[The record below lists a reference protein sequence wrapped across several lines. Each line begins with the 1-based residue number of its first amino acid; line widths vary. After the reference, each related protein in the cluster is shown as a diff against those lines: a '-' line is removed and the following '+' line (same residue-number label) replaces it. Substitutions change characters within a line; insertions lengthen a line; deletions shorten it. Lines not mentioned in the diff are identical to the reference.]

1 MSGVF
6 LNLLYAVLGVAGL
19 YYGAEFLVKG
29 GVSIA
34 RRAGVSPLVIGL
46 TLVAFATSAPEL
58 VVSVSAAVD
67 GNADIALGNV
77 VGSNICNIA
86 LILGLCG
93 CIAPMTVQR
102 QLLRFDAW
110 VMVGSAVLLTVFY
123 LAGNGIN
130 RIQAGIFLIG
140 MIAYVVWS
148 VMASRKETAA
158 QEEEKDEKLLAVWK
172 SLLLIV
178 FALAL
183 LVGGAKVFLWS
194 AVFFAQKLGLSHAV
208 IGLTIV
214 AVGTSLPEL
223 ATSVVAAIKG
233 EQDIAIG
240 NVVGSNI
247 FNILGILG
255 VAPLISPLKNAT
267 LDPVDMG
274 MMLLVSVLL
283 VPMMRTGWKI
293 SRKEGA
299 LLLILY
305 AGYVA
310 YLLCTHT

>member
-1 MSGVF
+1 MTGVF

-58 VVSVSAAVD
+58 VVSASAAVD

-110 VMVGSAVLLTVFY
+110 VMVGSTILLTVFY

-140 MIAYVVWS
+140 MIA
-148 VMASRKETAA
+148 
-158 QEEEKDEKLLAVWK
+158 D
-172 SLLLIV
+172 
-178 FALAL
+178 
-183 LVGGAKVFLWS
+183 
-194 AVFFAQKLGLSHAV
+194 
-208 IGLTIV
+208 
-214 AVGTSLPEL
+214 
-223 ATSVVAAIKG
+223 
-233 EQDIAIG
+233 
-240 NVVGSNI
+240 
-247 FNILGILG
+247 
-255 VAPLISPLKNAT
+255 
-267 LDPVDMG
+267 
-274 MMLLVSVLL
+274 LLVSFRIIFVFDF
-283 VPMMRTGWKI
+283 RF
-293 SRKEGA
+293 
-299 LLLILY
+299 
-305 AGYVA
+305 A
-310 YLLCTHT
+310 YLKAERTRNLYGAKLDSLCLCQKGLLNPLQP